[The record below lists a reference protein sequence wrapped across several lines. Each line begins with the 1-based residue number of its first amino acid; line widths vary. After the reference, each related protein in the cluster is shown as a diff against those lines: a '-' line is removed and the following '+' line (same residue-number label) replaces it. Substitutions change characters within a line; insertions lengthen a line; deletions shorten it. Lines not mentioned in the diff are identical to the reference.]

1 MHPWHPLTAPWL
13 GITGVGGDDL
23 WDETLLVTLT
33 MITLSTLHS
42 ISCSISYTCAGRL
55 FQNVPILCGGFF
67 GVARYDCYGLKNRIW
82 TNISDLNEPRE
93 FGSATVISV
102 PDDKEYLLVTGNNFT
117 QPSLIKYRFVT
128 IIHYNRQVIGFRA
141 QKYFN

>member
-1 MHPWHPLTAPWL
+1 
-13 GITGVGGDDL
+13 
-23 WDETLLVTLT
+23 
-33 MITLSTLHS
+33 
-42 ISCSISYTCAGRL
+42 
-55 FQNVPILCGGFF
+55 
-67 GVARYDCYGLKNRIW
+67 VARYDCYGLKNRIW

-117 QPSLIKYRFVT
+117 QPSLIKYSFVS